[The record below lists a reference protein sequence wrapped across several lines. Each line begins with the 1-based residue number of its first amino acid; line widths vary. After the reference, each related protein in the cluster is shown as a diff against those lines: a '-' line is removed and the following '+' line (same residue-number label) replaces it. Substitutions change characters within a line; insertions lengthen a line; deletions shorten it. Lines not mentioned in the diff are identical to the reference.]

1 MQLINQFH
9 EAVDMNPVLWMYGG
23 TPDVDLHRELL
34 DRVDGRCGGPGICWW
49 CGLRIHMVVK
59 HKICMGKPYCMHW
72 ASMSLEN
79 TKRRQ
84 KWSWDVLA
92 IHFELR
98 ESQDIPP
105 KVWTSEAPLVFD
117 ARGSLPYWTPQGENP
132 AGYGRCSTLHCQRV
146 VLSAAPHVGNGSW
159 GRTQNKLG
167 FDTKKDRFL
176 INKNVM

>member
-34 DRVDGRCGGPGICWW
+34 DRVDGRCGGPGSCWW

-98 ESQDIPP
+98 ESQDFPP
-105 KVWTSEAPLVFD
+105 KVWTSEAPWCLTLRE
-117 ARGSLPYWTPQGENP
+117 ASHTEHPKERTLPGM
-132 AGYGRCSTLHCQRV
+132 GG
-146 VLSAAPHVGNGSW
+146 AAPCTASALFLVRAPSCGKWIMGEDPEQIGLWHKKRQVLWS
-159 GRTQNKLG
+159 
-167 FDTKKDRFL
+167 TK
-176 INKNVM
+176 M